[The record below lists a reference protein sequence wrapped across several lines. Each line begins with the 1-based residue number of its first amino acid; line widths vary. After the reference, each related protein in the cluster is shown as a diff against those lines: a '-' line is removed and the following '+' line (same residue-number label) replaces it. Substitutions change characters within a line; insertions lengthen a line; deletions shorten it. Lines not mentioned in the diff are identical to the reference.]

1 MTEFTADGIDRTT
14 TLKVSGLTCGH
25 CVAHVTE
32 ELEALAQG
40 LDGVTLYVSDLA
52 ESARQNRL
60 MTQAIQLFVM
70 CFSLI
75 MALIA
80 VANVFNTLANSI
92 ILRTR
97 EFAVLK
103 SAGMGNRAFAR
114 MLAYECA
121 SYAARG
127 LVIGLA
133 AATAVAW
140 ALHRATSLAFEGLAF
155 SLPWAYV
162 GAAVG
167 MVLAVLALSVAYAL
181 VRARAGSIVEALRA
195 DAI

>member
-1 MTEFTADGIDRTT
+1 M
-14 TLKVSGLTCGH
+14 
-25 CVAHVTE
+25 
-32 ELEALAQG
+32 
-40 LDGVTLYVSDLA
+40 
-52 ESARQNRL
+52 
-60 MTQAIQLFVM
+60 
-70 CFSLI
+70 
-75 MALIA
+75 
-80 VANVFNTLANSI
+80 FNTLANSI

-103 SAGMGNRAFAR
+103 SVGMGGRAFAR
-114 MLAYECA
+114 MLACECA

-127 LVIGLA
+127 LAIGLA

-140 ALHRATSLAFEGLAF
+140 ALHQATALAFEGLAF
-155 SLPWAYV
+155 SLPWPYV

-181 VRARAGSIVEALRA
+181 ARARAGSIVEALRA